1 MGQRLTTPALRP
13 FLPADVPVL
22 AAIFAAAVE
31 QLTGDDYSEAQQ
43 EAWAAVADDE
53 EEFGKKLAGELTLIA
68 TLGERAG
75 RLCLAERQG
84 PHRHA
89 LCASE
94 RGRAGRGLGAVRR
107 AGEARGGRGAKSLTV
122 DASDNAE
129 PFFKKRGYVAKQR
142 NSVTVNGEWLANTT
156 MQKTLRERGTGMS
169 RERLY
174 LFDTTLRD
182 GAQTNGV
189 DFTLA
194 DKQVIA
200 GMLDDLGIDY
210 VEGGYPGANPTD
222 TEFFA
227 TKPKLNHARFTA
239 FGMTR
244 RAGRSVSND
253 PGVAGLLEA
262 KADAIC
268 FVAKSS
274 AYQVRVALETTNE
287 ENLASIRDS
296 VAAAKKAGREVMLDC
311 EHFFDG
317 YKENA
322 EFALACAKAAY
333 ESGARWVVLC
343 DTNGG
348 TMPHEVETIVT
359 EVVKH
364 IPGDHVGIH
373 AHNDTE
379 QAVANSLAAVRAGA
393 RQIQGTLN
401 GLGERCGNANL
412 CSLIPTLKLKREFA
426 DNFEI
431 GVSDRKLSN
440 LMKVSRTLDDM
451 LNRAPNRH
459 AAYVGESAFVTKT
472 GIHAS
477 AVLKDPQTYEHVTP
491 ELVGNHRKVLVSDQ
505 AGRSNVIAELDRAGI
520 AYDKSDPKLAR
531 LVEELKER
539 EAQGFAYEF
548 ANASFDLLARRTLG
562 KVPEYFRVEQ
572 FDVNV
577 EQRYNANG
585 QRVTVALAVVK
596 VDVAGEHLISAAEGN
611 GPVNAL
617 DVALRKDLG
626 KYQKYIEG

>member
-1 MGQRLTTPALRP
+1 
-13 FLPADVPVL
+13 
-22 AAIFAAAVE
+22 
-31 QLTGDDYSEAQQ
+31 
-43 EAWAAVADDE
+43 
-53 EEFGKKLAGELTLIA
+53 
-68 TLGERAG
+68 
-75 RLCLAERQG
+75 
-84 PHRHA
+84 
-89 LCASE
+89 
-94 RGRAGRGLGAVRR
+94 
-107 AGEARGGRGAKSLTV
+107 
-122 DASDNAE
+122 
-129 PFFKKRGYVAKQR
+129 
-142 NSVTVNGEWLANTT
+142 
-156 MQKTLRERGTGMS
+156 MS
-169 RERLY
+169 KERLY

-189 DFTLA
+189 DFTLY

-200 GMLDDLGIDY
+200 AMLDELGIDY

-227 TKPKLNHARFTA
+227 AKPKFEHAKFTA

-244 RAGRSVSND
+244 RAGRSASND
-253 PGVAGLLEA
+253 PGLAALIEA

-296 VAAAKKAGREVMLDC
+296 VALAKNAGREVMLDC

-317 YKENA
+317 YKENPD
-322 EFALACAKAAY
+322 FALACAKAAY

-348 TMPHEVETIVT
+348 TMPHEVATIVG

-364 IPGDHVGIH
+364 IPGDHIGIH

-412 CSLIPTLKLKREFA
+412 VSLIPTLKMKPEFSEK
-426 DNFEI
+426 FEI
-431 GVSDRKLSN
+431 AVSDEKLRS
-440 LMKVSRTLDDM
+440 LVHVSRSLDEI
-451 LNRAPNRH
+451 LNRPPNRH
-459 AAYVGESAFVTKT
+459 APYVGESAFATKA

-477 AVLKDPQTYEHVTP
+477 AILKEPATYEHVAP
-491 ELVGNHRKVLVSDQ
+491 ETIGNRRKLLVSDQ
-505 AGRSNVIAELDRAGI
+505 GGRSNVLAELDRIGLTV
-520 AYDKSDPKLAR
+520 DRNDPRVTR
-531 LVEELKER
+531 LLDVVKER
-539 EAQGFAYEF
+539 EAAGYAYE
-548 ANASFDLLARRTLG
+548 AADASFELLARRMLG
-562 KVPEYFRVEQ
+562 QVPSFFDVTQ

-577 EQRYNANG
+577 EQRINAKG
-585 QRVTVALAVVK
+585 ERVTVSMAVVK
-596 VDVAGEHLISAAEGN
+596 VKVGDENLISAAEGN

-626 KYQKYIEG
+626 KYQTYISGLKLTDYRVRILNAGTEAVTRVLIESEDENGEHWTKVGVSPNIIDASFQALMDSIMYKLVKSAAPA